1 MKLRALRVLL
11 GTLLGWVLLSG
22 AAALPTGAQQGESLI
37 IRFIDVGAG
46 EATWLTTPDQRTI
59 LVDCGPLSYGKQL
72 AQDLQSAGVSG
83 VDLLVLSNAHPEAV
97 GGCVEILR
105 RLPIGT
111 VLVPAQLANSPA
123 WKLFLAELSSTNT
136 RVVNAVARA
145 DPDAVGGVVLHVLNP
160 SDTGQSGPL
169 DEYDDSTVLVIDYA
183 GTRVLLAGDIHL
195 RGEIQARQAGLLMYA
210 PFAVLRVADHASK
223 ASTSQRFLDD
233 TQPQYAVVSYGLDPA
248 APAPD
253 ENTIFR
259 LRSSV
264 PNVLTT
270 ARDGTLVAQIDA
282 YGRVR
287 VNPESFVAAGT

>member
-1 MKLRALRVLL
+1 MKLRALRILL

-145 DPDAVGGVVLHVLNP
+145 DPDVVGGVVLHVLNP

-169 DEYDDSTVLVIDYA
+169 DEYDDSTVLVI
-183 GTRVLLAGDIHL
+183 
-195 RGEIQARQAGLLMYA
+195 EIQARQAGLLMYA